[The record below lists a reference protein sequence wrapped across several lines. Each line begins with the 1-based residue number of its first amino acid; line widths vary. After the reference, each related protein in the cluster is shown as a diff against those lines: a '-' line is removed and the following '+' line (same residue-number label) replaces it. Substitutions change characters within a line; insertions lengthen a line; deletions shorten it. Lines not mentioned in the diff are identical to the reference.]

1 MATGEGRATGKPLL
15 DVGRARK
22 VHEAGDG
29 RALALCTSQEGLEL
43 FVDDFVEKS
52 LLGFLAFVL
61 D

>member
-1 MATGEGRATGKPLL
+1 MAT
-15 DVGRARK
+15 
-22 VHEAGDG
+22 GDG

-43 FVDDFVEKS
+43 FADEFVEKS